1 MNTDDLEYQQ
11 AVAEQEAKHILTNY
25 EPHYK
30 AIINAL
36 LVLMDTVGV
45 CDDPKTPTGATQ
57 SHIVHKYYEAPFTH
71 WEFYRL
77 LCRGSYLTAALVL
90 RQSYEI
96 LVQCKYFHDYPELC
110 LKHLT
115 AQRSHDRVS
124 LKKMFDKYC
133 PGFYGDYYGKMLSGM
148 AHGGIAAGIFRS
160 TYETP
165 VSGVVLKDFRFD
177 RKFFE
182 GLIAQMVPIL
192 HGFLSHYPVFFPNN
206 TLSSRSGDL
215 ATYERALAWTTTELD
230 GFSNRAKTERA
241 RQWTG
246 FMRMLS
252 QPQCIR
258 LVEE

>member
-11 AVAEQEAKHILTNY
+11 AVAEQEAYQFLNSY

-30 AIINAL
+30 ATIDAL
-36 LVLMDTVGV
+36 LILMDTIGV
-45 CDDPKTPTGATQ
+45 CNDPETPTGATQ
-57 SHIVHKYYEAPFTH
+57 AYIAHKYYEAPFTH

-77 LCRGSYLTAALVL
+77 LCRGSYLTASLVL

-96 LVQCKYFHDYPELC
+96 LVQCKYFHDHPELC
-110 LKHLT
+110 LEHLT
-115 AQRSHDRVS
+115 SHSSRDRVS
-124 LKKMFDKYC
+124 FREMFDEYC

-165 VSGVVLKDFRFD
+165 VSGVVLKGVRFD
-177 RKFFE
+177 RKSFE

-206 TLSSRSGDL
+206 TLSNRSEDL
-215 ATYERALAWTTTELD
+215 ATYESALDWTTTELYE
-230 GFSNRAKTERA
+230 FSKRAKTERL

-252 QPQCIR
+252 QPR
-258 LVEE
+258 ASD

>member
-1 MNTDDLEYQQ
+1 MNTDNLEYQQ
-11 AVAEQEAKHILTNY
+11 AVAEQEAKQFLNSY

-30 AIINAL
+30 AIINAR
-36 LVLMDTVGV
+36 LVVMDTIGV
-45 CDDPKTPTGATQ
+45 CNDPETPAGATQ
-57 SHIVHKYYEAPFTH
+57 AYIAHKYYEEPFTH

-96 LVQCKYFHDYPELC
+96 MVQCKYFHDYPELC

-115 AQRSHDRVS
+115 ARRSRDRIPFI
-124 LKKMFDKYC
+124 KMFDEYC
-133 PGFYGDYYGKMLSGM
+133 PGFYKDYYGLMLSGM
-148 AHGGIAAGIFRS
+148 AHGGIAAEIFRS
-160 TYETP
+160 TYKTP
-165 VSGVVLKDFRFD
+165 ESGVVRKGFKFD
-177 RKFFE
+177 SKSLE

-206 TLSSRSGDL
+206 TLTNNKAGDL
-215 ATYERALAWTTTELD
+215 ATYKRALAWTTTELD
-230 GFSNRAKTERA
+230 DFSKRAKTERA

-252 QPQCIR
+252 TPSASD
-258 LVEE
+258 